1 MSLDSEMKQHHVS
14 AMCHIDKRVG
24 LFDRAYLMAEKWGF
38 LLHSSSLVV
47 AYAHKDWWMS
57 ASA

>member
-1 MSLDSEMKQHHVS
+1 MKQHHVN

-24 LFDRAYLMAEKWGF
+24 LFDRAYLVAEKWGF